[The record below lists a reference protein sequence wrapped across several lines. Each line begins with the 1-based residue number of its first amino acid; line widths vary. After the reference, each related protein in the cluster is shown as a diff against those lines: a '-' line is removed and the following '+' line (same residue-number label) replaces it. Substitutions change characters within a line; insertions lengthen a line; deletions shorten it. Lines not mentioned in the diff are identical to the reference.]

1 MMRESRFEEQREIM
15 ELPAQG
21 MEWFL
26 QGLEMYVRTTRFWM
40 RSLENI
46 NSAREARTAP
56 QTAFRSLPDFPGFI
70 SWEKAIGNWQRL
82 GGIAMVRDPI
92 LRPGRMG
99 AVRPELGGRI
109 RRIGTGDFLHILF
122 ARRMKFPAVVF

>member
-70 SWEKAIGNWQRL
+70 SWEKAIGNWQRWAVL
-82 GGIAMVRDPI
+82 PWSGIPSSALEEWAR
-92 LRPGRMG
+92 
-99 AVRPELGGRI
+99 
-109 RRIGTGDFLHILF
+109 F
-122 ARRMKFPAVVF
+122 ARNWAEEYAGSGRVTFCIFYSPEG